1 MTDEVLSVYSI
12 DGKYTRSDYIISET
26 EREQEPLNCDED
38 GRFVSGSSDDQTME
52 YVRLNEEIYPD
63 VAQVG

>member
-1 MTDEVLSVYSI
+1 MTDEVFSVYSI

-38 GRFVSGSSDDQTME
+38 GRFVSGSGDD
-52 YVRLNEEIYPD
+52 
-63 VAQVG
+63 